1 MAKFSLGNARTWHWV
16 SSAICLVGMILFAV
30 TGITLNH
37 ASAIKTEPVVTEKE
51 AVLPESL
58 LADIASEDLN
68 AIPQT
73 VALWIKENLSVKV
86 AHAKAEISEDEIYI
100 SLPRAGGDAWMTIDR
115 TSGDLYYEDTDRGI
129 ISFFNDLHKGRNTG
143 TAWMW
148 FLDAFAIACLIFS
161 FTGLWLLIKHG
172 KTRPTTWPLV
182 SLGVLLPWLIILLL
196 MH

>member
-1 MAKFSLGNARTWHWV
+1 MSGFSLGSARTWHWV

-37 ASAIKTEPVVTEKE
+37 ASVIKSEPTIIEKE
-51 AVLPESL
+51 AILPEYLIDAISQESL
-58 LADIASEDLN
+58 TEIPDTASS
-68 AIPQT
+68 
-73 VALWIKENLSVKV
+73 WIKQNLSVKV
-86 AHAKAEISEDEIYI
+86 SRAKAEFSEDEIYI

-115 TSGDLYYEDTDRGI
+115 TTGDIYYEDTDRGI
-129 ISFFNDLHKGRNTG
+129 ISFLNDLHKGRNTG

-148 FLDAFAIACLIFS
+148 FLDVFAIACLIFS

-172 KTRPTTWPLV
+172 NTRPTTWPLV
-182 SLGVLLPWLIILLL
+182 GLGLLIPWLIILLL